1 VPERQVKIITRH
13 ACSRAG
19 LRRGRASWLPWGH
32 ARTRMGRSRSNGAHA
47 RPARG
52 TWSEAGVSGVM
63 VSCQGLGVGFVVSE
77 ILSNRL
83 LLLARFG
90 SLLVAFQ
97 PRRSEKQMVIGTNEN
112 SKSRTYWSPCYRLLL
127 YLFFFLP
134 QTYLRRGT
142 KGRTS

>member
-1 VPERQVKIITRH
+1 
-13 ACSRAG
+13 
-19 LRRGRASWLPWGH
+19 
-32 ARTRMGRSRSNGAHA
+32 MGRSRSNGAHA

-112 SKSRTYWSPCYRLLL
+112 SKGRTYWSPCYRLLL